1 MAVCDG
7 DGWDASAE
15 VVAAPDEEV
24 EGDVCSRSGT
34 GGSCWEIPGQFRGLN
49 HRVPCGDKNVVHK
62 IRLEK
67 MMAPKKTPDRK
78 GLE

>member
-1 MAVCDG
+1 M
-7 DGWDASAE
+7 
-15 VVAAPDEEV
+15 
-24 EGDVCSRSGT
+24 SGT
-34 GGSCWEIPGQFRGLN
+34 GGSCWEIPGQFRGLS
-49 HRVPCGDKNVVHK
+49 HRVPCGDKVVHK